1 MQPGLSA
8 FDVTAFS
15 VMFIVGGFA
24 GAWVGL
30 YPFHEAIRG
39 SIFTVGFG
47 GFLAIRAVLKASAS
61 QESE

>member
-39 SIFTVGFG
+39 SIFGNYIFDSPRYPG
-47 GFLAIRAVLKASAS
+47 
-61 QESE
+61 